1 MPADSEE
8 DCFYAGSCRID
19 LALKTRIH
27 LECCRHYS
35 ADSCPFRVS
44 ATNQGKV
51 AVAGKTGRR
60 PPRQGRHPVCSQPR
74 QPERTRQQP
83 PGTKCPHSHMAAP
96 TRSATGT
103 GRASFKAGAAGFLRT
118 KGRTQ
123 YRFSLHRTFPTA
135 ISTRNAIP
143 PPPQAAFAAPE
154 PICTFRPAQPAA
166 PIGAGPQLLRRRRP
180 GRSWRS
186 RIPTLES

>member
-8 DCFYAGSCRID
+8 DCFYAGSCRND

-27 LECCRHYS
+27 LESSRHCS
-35 ADSCPFRVS
+35 AVSCPLRVLT
-44 ATNQGKV
+44 TNLGKV

-60 PPRQGRHPVCSQPR
+60 PPRQGRHPVCSRPR

-83 PGTKCPHSHMAAP
+83 PGTECPHSHMAAA

-103 GRASFKAGAAGFLRT
+103 GRGPSKAGAAGFLRT

-123 YRFSLHRTFPTA
+123 YRFSLHSTFPTA
-135 ISTRNAIP
+135 ISPRNGLVP
-143 PPPQAAFAAPE
+143 PPPDTISAPATFCAAEASPTPA
-154 PICTFRPAQPAA
+154 PICTRPRAD
-166 PIGAGPQLLRRRRP
+166 LRTP
-180 GRSWRS
+180 SGRSWRS